1 MLICDVIFHLFF
13 SLSHSFPCFNATLEE
28 LKSNLDLKNQ
38 KLRVVPNFIHEA
50 HIFHEKS
57 YQNATLK
64 QQERKREGR
73 KLKALIKNAVDA
85 PLKL

>member
-1 MLICDVIFHLFF
+1 M
-13 SLSHSFPCFNATLEE
+13 S
-28 LKSNLDLKNQ
+28 
-38 KLRVVPNFIHEA
+38 NFIHEA

-73 KLKALIKNAVDA
+73 KLKASIKNAVDA